1 MPRPLG
7 AFAFACCARAITWCV
22 PLVLA
27 VPAAAEICKYVDRD
41 GNMHYTN
48 VAPEKGWKKLSCGV
62 GGSTA
67 PGEKAAKAA
76 SPAGFP
82 KVDTGTQKGRDDLRR
97 KVLTEELATEEKLLA
112 EARVALAEFLKAK
125 PATTIASLRAAA
137 RSKEPEFA
145 AQQEQL
151 FRGLRLAGYA
161 SDTYCSAEDYLSH
174 SRHDAACLIIDVQ
187 LPGMTGLW
195 QVSGRS
201 ELDFDDLVRLDFLY
215 LERWSVF
222 LDLSILLRTVPAV
235 LSRRGAF

>member
-7 AFAFACCARAITWCV
+7 AFAFACCARAIAWCV

-67 PGEKAAKAA
+67 PGEKAARAA
-76 SPAGFP
+76 SPASFP

-112 EARVALAEFLKAK
+112 EARVAYADGAPPALPEEKEIPQKYADRLTKLRQAVALHQKNIEALKKELA
-125 PATTIASLRAAA
+125 ATR
-137 RSKEPEFA
+137 
-145 AQQEQL
+145 
-151 FRGLRLAGYA
+151 
-161 SDTYCSAEDYLSH
+161 
-174 SRHDAACLIIDVQ
+174 
-187 LPGMTGLW
+187 
-195 QVSGRS
+195 
-201 ELDFDDLVRLDFLY
+201 
-215 LERWSVF
+215 
-222 LDLSILLRTVPAV
+222 
-235 LSRRGAF
+235 